1 MSEQLKIIEDIARRN
16 SFSYH
21 ADLVLSL
28 INKLENNDSEFWG
41 LLNSN
46 DVWGGSG
53 SLVDISLSS
62 YSQQD
67 NENVKKDEYDW
78 RCAFIDINEEMI
90 LKGIINPCAKSVS
103 KTFKQWNEDRVGI

>member
-1 MSEQLKIIEDIARRN
+1 MLEQLKIIENIARRN

-21 ADLVLSL
+21 ADLILDL
-28 INKLENNDSEFWG
+28 IDKLENNDSEFWG

-67 NENVKKDEYDW
+67 KENVKKDEYEW
-78 RCAFIDINEEMI
+78 RCVLIDIYEEMI
-90 LKGIINPCAKSVS
+90 QKGIINSRAEFATKA
-103 KTFKQWNEDRVGI
+103 FREWNDNGVGI